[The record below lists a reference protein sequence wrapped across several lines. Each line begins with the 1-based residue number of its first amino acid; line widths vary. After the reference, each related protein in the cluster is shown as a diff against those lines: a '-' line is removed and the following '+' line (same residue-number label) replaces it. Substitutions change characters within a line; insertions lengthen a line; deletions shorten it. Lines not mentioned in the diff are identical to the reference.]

1 MQRMRDS
8 TFQRSFVGLG
18 LTVGGGALGVMI
30 ILFGYPFPEGS
41 ASQRFV
47 QQPGF
52 VVWLI
57 LIGVLTALL
66 TLFAVPLWLS
76 LRSFKEHYTHN
87 KLDTIIS
94 TVIIALLFIAPSPLR
109 DLGNVPTPDLQ
120 YHSEKV
126 GIILLFGLFTTM
138 PAWVGILLIRMAS
151 QSAFAA
157 IESTHDETAIM
168 ALVNRY
174 LDYRRA
180 LQRYITIL
188 GVLVGLLTLATGALR
203 SVQIS
208 AGMPESEYPI
218 AVVLVYGLYYTV
230 VLALIYTPTYV
241 SLLDAGSRLRDRI
254 YPLDSLPSLI
264 ENTEKRAKMDEVL
277 QLNVRAEHSLRAGIA
292 ILAPL
297 LSGLFSSLLD
307 LKL

>member
-1 MQRMRDS
+1 MQIRHS
-8 TFQRSFVGLG
+8 PSQRSFVGLG
-18 LTVGGGALGVMI
+18 LAMGGGILGIVI

-47 QQPGF
+47 QQPTF
-52 VVWLI
+52 VVWLF
-57 LIGVLTALL
+57 LIGLLTALL
-66 TLFAVPLWLS
+66 TMFAAPLWLS
-76 LRSFKEHYTHN
+76 LKSYKEHYIHN
-87 KLDTIIS
+87 KLDIIIS
-94 TVIIALLFIAPSPLR
+94 MVITTLLFITPSLLR
-109 DLGNVPTPDLQ
+109 DLGQVPTPDLQ
-120 YHSEKV
+120 YHTEKI
-126 GIILLFGLFTTM
+126 GIILLFGLVTTM
-138 PAWVGILLIRMAS
+138 PAWAAIMLIRIAS
-151 QSAFAA
+151 QSTFAA
-157 IESTHDETAIM
+157 IESTRDETALM

-174 LDYRRA
+174 LDYRQA

-208 AGMPESEYPI
+208 AGVTESEYPI
-218 AVVLVYGLYYTV
+218 AVVLVYGLYYTII
-230 VLALIYTPTYV
+230 LALIYTPTYL

-264 ENTEKRAKMDEVL
+264 ENAGKRAKMDEIL
-277 QLNVRAEHSLRAGIA
+277 QLNVRTEQSLRAGIA

-297 LSGLFSSLLD
+297 LSGLFSSLLN